1 MDYAIIKN
9 DKVITTVEITEEPKR
24 KPYKTAVQEHL
35 IKEFPD
41 LEVFF
46 NSHSGLLEDE

>member
-24 KPYKTAVQEHL
+24 KPYKSAVQEHL
-35 IKEFPD
+35 IKEFPYSRI
-41 LEVFF
+41 LPKSRSPLMF
-46 NSHSGLLEDE
+46 